1 MPPPLPE
8 RYQLEIRLGRDGDVE
23 EWLAVDSILDRP
35 VMIRILGPD
44 SSRARRIAFLDAVGA
59 AASIN
64 HQHLASVFNAG
75 EVEDGVFAVSEW
87 TGGMSLAD
95 RLDSDET
102 FEVDEFLPNAAGLAA
117 ALAELHERGR
127 VHGAIDARSVQYAV
141 AHPAKLAS
149 FGRPSVYQS
158 RNEDV
163 KALARTLEKALTG
176 GPVGGPPPSEIVDGL
191 DPEVDRVLR
200 DAQQGRLTARQL
212 ADGLTAAPS
221 PMPPTAPAPAWSRR
235 LLLVAVALVV
245 LAAALV
251 GLGRALVAGSDSP
264 IFVPGPASGTIT
276 TTTTTTLPAA
286 AEDPVEVT
294 GVSSLDP
301 FGGGDENDDLLGNLI
316 DGDAATGWRT
326 ERYRDPLPL
335 LKPGVGVVFWVEGT
349 PATVEFVRMT
359 ADVAYRLSWSPARPD
374 DPNTWEQVVSGR
386 TAAGNTNLQLPA
398 REGGN
403 WLLWLTDLPLGDEA
417 DRWADIAEV
426 RFRG

>member
-8 RYQLEIRLGRDGDVE
+8 RYHLEVRLGRDGDVE
-23 EWLAVDSILDRP
+23 EWLAVDTILDRP

-44 SSRARRIAFLDAVGA
+44 SSRARRISFLDAVGA

-117 ALAELHERGR
+117 ALAELHDTGR
-127 VHGAIDARSVQYAV
+127 VHGAVDARSIQYAV

-149 FGRPSVYQS
+149 FGRPPVYQS
-158 RNEDV
+158 RNDDV

-200 DAQQGRLTARQL
+200 DAQSGRLTARQL

-221 PMPPTAPAPAWSRR
+221 PMAPSAPPPGWSRR

-245 LAAALV
+245 LAAGLV
-251 GLGRALVAGSDSP
+251 GLGRALIAGSDTP
-264 IFVPGPASGTIT
+264 IFVPGPASGSVT
-276 TTTTTTLPAA
+276 TTSTTRPPAPD
-286 AEDPVEVT
+286 DPVEVT
-294 GVSSLDP
+294 SVASLDP
-301 FGGGDENDDLLGNLI
+301 FGGGDENDDLLANLV
-316 DGDAATGWRT
+316 DRDAATTWRT

-335 LKPGVGVVFWVEGT
+335 LKPGVGVVFELVGT
-349 PATVEFVRMT
+349 PAIVEFVRMT
-359 ADVAYRLSWSPARPD
+359 EGVAYRLSWSPARPD
-374 DPNTWEQVVSGR
+374 EPDAWEQVVSGR
-386 TAAGNTNLQLPA
+386 TAAGNTSLQLPP
-398 REGGN
+398 RDGGN
-403 WLLWLTDLPLGDEA
+403 WLLWLTDLPLGDGA